1 MPWVA
6 KEGTRKFRHA
16 ELHWG
21 VGPGG
26 SRLLVGLAR
35 WLVVQLARSGTVGY
49 WLLLFMVRIIISGH
63 SVCVYISFYRV
74 GNYGEN
80 FDLISRVSRVD

>member
-1 MPWVA
+1 MDV
-6 KEGTRKFRHA
+6 GGRKFRHA

-21 VGPGG
+21 VGPGS

-49 WLLLFMVRIIISGH
+49 WLLLFMVRIIVSGPRCV
-63 SVCVYISFYRV
+63 SVYVFT
-74 GNYGEN
+74 G
-80 FDLISRVSRVD
+80 